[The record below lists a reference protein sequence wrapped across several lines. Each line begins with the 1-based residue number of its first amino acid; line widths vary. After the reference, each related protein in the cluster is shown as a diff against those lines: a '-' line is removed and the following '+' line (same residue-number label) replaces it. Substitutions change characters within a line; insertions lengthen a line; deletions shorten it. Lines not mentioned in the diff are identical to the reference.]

1 VTNTFTATSPALP
14 VLAYRS
20 VLLEE
25 QDAMMREKR
34 EVNTLRKIRLTTV
47 LLLSLAIVAAQV
59 MSAHATADFTIS
71 ANPTRVNP
79 IAGLPVYTTITVNS
93 IGGFAGTI
101 NFTAT
106 APWGYTTSYNPASVT
121 LSSGGSA
128 TTKLA
133 ITADPNCN
141 QGNGSVIARGTSGSL
156 THFVSISLGPVRC

>member
-1 VTNTFTATSPALP
+1 MTNTFTATSPALP

-71 ANPTRVNP
+71 ARSTSLTVGGESSLCEGASTICDDEVSTR
-79 IAGLPVYTTITVNS
+79 ITVTS
-93 IGGFAGTI
+93 LIG
-101 NFTAT
+101 
-106 APWGYTTSYNPASVT
+106 
-121 LSSGGSA
+121 L
-128 TTKLA
+128 
-133 ITADPNCN
+133 
-141 QGNGSVIARGTSGSL
+141 
-156 THFVSISLGPVRC
+156 